1 MNRDVPYNGIL
12 HFVDKVA
19 YLAIGLTA
27 VRSVT
32 AGKVRRQVGLPS
44 KVLKIDL
51 VTADGRE
58 ERSHT
63 RACRE
68 FASTKFVNR
77 LNTGFAIC

>member
-1 MNRDVPYNGIL
+1 M
-12 HFVDKVA
+12 
-19 YLAIGLTA
+19 
-27 VRSVT
+27 
-32 AGKVRRQVGLPS
+32 
-44 KVLKIDL
+44 LKIDL

-77 LNTGFAIC
+77 LNTGLRGCGDWIIKGEKCLTDAAIDSASTSQGSQVTWCFRNLALKNPAKWS